1 MPLAKERGIAVIANR
16 PYDGGRLTLLV
27 LGAPLAIP
35 LFTLLAAGVIGLI
48 WKSNTPIDSFL
59 G

>member
-1 MPLAKERGIAVIANR
+1 MIANR